1 MLYIIYSGFEV
12 SIFLIF
18 KFSIVLIVSDFP
30 CCFVFYSIVMLPLCF
45 YIALAQNLWMFKKRF
60 HVKYDQ
66 EALIQCFH
74 GFFQTMGVGCWFS
87 NFSCDIIWKRR
98 EREKRR
104 EKDWNATYIY
114 NNFLIFSWCTVWKI
128 WKLCLLI
135 SKSVNIFL
143 IFFIVTLSIVSF
155 VVVVAVVLRDRV

>member
-12 SIFLIF
+12 YIFLIF

-98 EREKRR
+98 ERERR
-104 EKDWNATYIY
+104 EGRRTEMLPTYTIIFWSSPDVLFGKSE
-114 NNFLIFSWCTVWKI
+114 NF
-128 WKLCLLI
+128 
-135 SKSVNIFL
+135 
-143 IFFIVTLSIVSF
+143 VSSF
-155 VVVVAVVLRDRV
+155 QKV